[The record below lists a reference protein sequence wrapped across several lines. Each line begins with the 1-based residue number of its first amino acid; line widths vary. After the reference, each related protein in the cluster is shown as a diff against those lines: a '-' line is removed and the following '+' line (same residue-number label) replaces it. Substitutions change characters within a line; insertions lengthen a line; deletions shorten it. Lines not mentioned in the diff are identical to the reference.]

1 MTEKEGDTMALLCAP
16 PNGALC
22 SHCTLP
28 ANGGVQVAQTG
39 SDQLVETFTNTLTLM
54 ALASE
59 NGKTGRTIA
68 PRRARCQRFAA
79 AQSK

>member
-1 MTEKEGDTMALLCAP
+1 MALLCVP
-16 PNGALC
+16 PNGALG

-28 ANGGVQVAQTG
+28 ANGGMQIAQTG
-39 SDQLVETFTNTLTLM
+39 SDELVETFTNTLTLM

-68 PRRARCQRFAA
+68 PRQARCQRFASA
-79 AQSK
+79 RSK